1 MTVFTNLIP
10 WDTIALCQHE
20 YMRKK
25 QKGWHW
31 SWKCS
36 FL

>member
-25 QKGWHW
+25 QKG
-31 SWKCS
+31 
-36 FL
+36 